1 MQGPEPLSH
10 YVFGEVLIQL
20 FWAQVDLE
28 HGITEE
34 ALKCEEPQLQIAAL
48 VSRSLWSCVLL

>member
-1 MQGPEPLSH
+1 MQGPEPLSR

-20 FWAQVDLE
+20 FWAQVNLE

-34 ALKCEEPQLQIAAL
+34 ALKCEESVTVAD
-48 VSRSLWSCVLL
+48 SCISE